1 MNAAGGGWWIA
12 LLLAVSA
19 CATSSPRKPVE
30 RAARAATD
38 AAEEGPPECG
48 APRADT
54 LEDGLVVIR
63 PGETI
68 CVAVTSWKDVVTP
81 VRVVS
86 STATD
91 GAARPIILRSWR
103 DGSDVYLTIRNPY
116 ARYLKYRAAVVLPG
130 EVRPRDTKT
139 CAVLTDYRPTLEHW
153 PHAIDEILLT
163 DFRLLPEGAALACE

>member
-1 MNAAGGGWWIA
+1 VSGWRRPWVVVWVV
-12 LLLAVSA
+12 LSA
-19 CATSSPRKPVE
+19 CAASAPDRIDPPPPVAKE
-30 RAARAATD
+30 A
-38 AAEEGPPECG
+38 PPSECG
-48 APRADT
+48 PAQADT

-63 PGETI
+63 PGESI
-68 CVAVTSWKDVVTP
+68 CIAATSWGDVVTP

-86 STATD
+86 SAETE

-103 DGSDVYLTIRNPY
+103 DGSDVYLTIRSPY

-153 PHAIDEILLT
+153 PLPIDEILLT
-163 DFRLLPEGAALACE
+163 DFRLLPEGAALSCE